1 MGIEVEQAQGIDT
14 VDPRARLVPVRPVF
28 RELWVVAPGYEVVSV
43 DYSMS
48 RRRREALHA
57 WASFDVGGDVEIRPM
72 VAGPGGRLCD
82 AFQVYAEA
90 SNSALVGVYR
100 EGQQP
105 SDFEIDEAAR
115 SIPRKWKL

>member
-43 DYSMS
+43 DYGVS

-57 WASFDVGGDVEIRPM
+57 WASFDVGGDVDLVDAHVAALAMRGVRPRPE
-72 VAGPGGRLCD
+72 VIAKARAHLRRLLGKEGR
-82 AFQVYAEA
+82 
-90 SNSALVGVYR
+90 R
-100 EGQQP
+100 
-105 SDFEIDEAAR
+105 
-115 SIPRKWKL
+115 